1 VWFLFYFSK
10 PLGYSSSEVDL
21 TTSVTHA
28 AQALGG
34 KCVQIDNIA
43 KYQILS
49 PEIPKARKTWGH
61 LFKEKGFSR

>member
-49 PEIPKARKTWGH
+49 PEIPKARKT
-61 LFKEKGFSR
+61 